1 MTTAQF
7 YLNTIKGN
15 LKPYKRLGNY
25 TTDTDTLNHI
35 ILRYYGTSIIKYNT
49 ISKRLFCCYDYS
61 ISTKCMITKI
71 KRYLREHL
79 EITEIITYTKTN
91 RILSIEHIL

>member
-1 MTTAQF
+1 MTTAKF
-7 YLNTIKGN
+7 YLNTIKNKIKIG
-15 LKPYKRLGNY
+15 KRLGNY
-25 TTDTDTLNHI
+25 TTDKDGLNHI
-35 ILRYYGTSIIKYNT
+35 ILKYFGTSIIKYEP
-49 ISKRLFCCYDYS
+49 ISKRLWCCYDYS